1 MKNAFERWIWLVS
14 PSDLEILHR
23 ARMENP
29 NSYTSVII
37 LLLNQSRLKN
47 LTQFDGAYVAEFL
60 WLTIMNYILL
70 KLIDFNFLC
79 RRNIGRTLSF
89 VPWLALPFRFV
100 DSFRLEAVFA
110 RYASFESMRE
120 MLNSKESW
128 FRSSKTK
135 VLMPEAHAFLQEA
148 PFR

>member
-1 MKNAFERWIWLVS
+1 
-14 PSDLEILHR
+14 
-23 ARMENP
+23 MENP

-70 KLIDFNFLC
+70 KLTDFNFLC

-89 VPWLALPFRFV
+89 VP
-100 DSFRLEAVFA
+100 
-110 RYASFESMRE
+110 
-120 MLNSKESW
+120 
-128 FRSSKTK
+128 
-135 VLMPEAHAFLQEA
+135 
-148 PFR
+148 